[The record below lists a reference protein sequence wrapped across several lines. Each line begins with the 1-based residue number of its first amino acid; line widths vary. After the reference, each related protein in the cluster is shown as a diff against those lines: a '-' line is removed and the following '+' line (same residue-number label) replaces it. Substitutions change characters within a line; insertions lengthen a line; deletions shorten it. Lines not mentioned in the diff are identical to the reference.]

1 MYMRRYPMR
10 RKDKEIKEKELLN
23 EILNKALV
31 LRLGMCL
38 ENKPYVVPMNFV
50 YYKDNIYVH
59 CAKKGQR
66 LDILKENNNVCFQM
80 DIKSKFVE
88 DEKPCECGMDYLSII
103 GEGKAYIV
111 NEIIEKKEILQ
122 SIVKKYT
129 GKDAA
134 QFPEEVVKNTTAIR
148 IDIEKITGKKSGY

>member
-1 MYMRRYPMR
+1 MR

-23 EILNKALV
+23 EILDKALV

-50 YYKDNIYVH
+50 YYKDSIYVH
-59 CAKKGQR
+59 CAKEGQR
-66 LDILKENNNVCFQM
+66 LDILKKNNNVCFQM
-80 DIKSKFVE
+80 DIKNKFIE
-88 DEKPCECGMDYLSII
+88 DKRPCECGMDYLSII

-129 GKDAA
+129 EKDNT
-134 QFPEEVVKNTTAIR
+134 QFPEEVVKNTTVIR
-148 IDIEKITGKKSGY
+148 IDIEKITGKKSEC

>member
-1 MYMRRYPMR
+1 MR

-88 DEKPCECGMDYLSII
+88 DERPCESGMDYLSII